1 MQSGTG
7 YLTHLYFDFVSS
19 TISQHEYHQVTTTI
33 KWDRSLTG
41 LLARR
46 KLHITVSKEQ
56 REEGAMGRCWWSSGG
71 SHVRRGTAGHLQEDL
86 IDSPCRLAPGFPLLG
101 TAPKPNHRESSFP
114 GPWPLSCL
122 RTWAGPRWTWL
133 QCGLM
138 PALIT
143 TCLFDQNIK
152 LHHHIRTWALSA
164 GQLWPRLKVPQRNE
178 SSAGLLLLLWAS
190 LPSSDFL

>member
-1 MQSGTG
+1 
-7 YLTHLYFDFVSS
+7 
-19 TISQHEYHQVTTTI
+19 
-33 KWDRSLTG
+33 
-41 LLARR
+41 
-46 KLHITVSKEQ
+46 
-56 REEGAMGRCWWSSGG
+56 MGGCWWSSGG

-122 RTWAGPRWTWL
+122 GTWAGPGWTWL

-152 LHHHIRTWALSA
+152 LHHHIRTWGSLCWPAVASSEGAAEKRKLCRSPPDSLS
-164 GQLWPRLKVPQRNE
+164 V
-178 SSAGLLLLLWAS
+178 SAIQ
-190 LPSSDFL
+190 